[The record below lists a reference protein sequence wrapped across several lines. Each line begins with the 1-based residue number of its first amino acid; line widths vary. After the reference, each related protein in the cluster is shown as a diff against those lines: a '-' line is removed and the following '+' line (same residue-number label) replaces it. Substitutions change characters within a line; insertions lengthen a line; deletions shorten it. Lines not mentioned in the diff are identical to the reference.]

1 MMVDRMNASNSQAGE
16 GLQTALSQI
25 ATAIGEI
32 REQVA
37 ATGETASSTM
47 TKGAENLL
55 VIMNETLAGI
65 RDNTSEGTVA
75 MKAAADEMRQ
85 AAESFRDELS
95 AAASDGAA
103 AVQSQ
108 MCKVAVAPSQP
119 SPHLHPMTV
128 LN

>member
-1 MMVDRMNASNSQAGE
+1 
-16 GLQTALSQI
+16 
-25 ATAIGEI
+25 
-32 REQVA
+32 
-37 ATGETASSTM
+37 M

-108 MCKVAVAPSQP
+108 MCK
-119 SPHLHPMTV
+119 
-128 LN
+128 